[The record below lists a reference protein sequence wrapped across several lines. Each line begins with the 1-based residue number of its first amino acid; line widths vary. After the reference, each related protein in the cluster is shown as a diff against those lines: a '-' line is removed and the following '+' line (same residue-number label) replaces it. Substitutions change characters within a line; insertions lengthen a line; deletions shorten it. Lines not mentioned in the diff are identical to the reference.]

1 MRLAIAILLFVFTG
15 SFQSAPEGIVQ
26 TQIINQ
32 EQLPARANTPIR
44 EMKGVYP
51 RKITRNETSDKQV
64 YFLVEM
70 VSKDGKELYELKFDA
85 KGSMLNTSIIKQG
98 TPLPK

>member
-1 MRLAIAILLFVFTG
+1 MKIAIAILLFVFTG
-15 SFQSAPEGIVQ
+15 SFQSATEGNVK
-26 TQIINQ
+26 TEFINQ
-32 EQLPARANTPIR
+32 EQLPAKANTPIR

-64 YFLVEM
+64 YYLVEM
-70 VSKDGKELYELKFDA
+70 VSKDGKQLYELKFDA
-85 KGSMLNTSIIKQG
+85 KGSMLNTFIVKQG